1 MGNENMQSERAK
13 NSPNLFLGS
22 VTLQFYLVEEK
33 VENSSMLSGRDERN
47 LNPFSG
53 ENLPFL
59 PLVFHGV
66 WCRCGK
72 RLLPG
77 FLLHACCVV
86 CTVHTHREKWS
97 LLPTPYSPW
106 DMASAWGDLGAHFF
120 HLFSFFPF
128 FSLIWGARVGLL
140 QLLGNKAVFKVR

>member
-1 MGNENMQSERAK
+1 MQSERAK

-59 PLVFHGV
+59 PLVFHG
-66 WCRCGK
+66 
-72 RLLPG
+72 L
-77 FLLHACCVV
+77 
-86 CTVHTHREKWS
+86 
-97 LLPTPYSPW
+97 
-106 DMASAWGDLGAHFF
+106 
-120 HLFSFFPF
+120 
-128 FSLIWGARVGLL
+128 
-140 QLLGNKAVFKVR
+140 